1 MVLLGVVDDRAL
13 EVRGED
19 VADDADRQ
27 VGLLEHERGRG
38 GLRDALLQHLVE
50 LEQVGELALEVGARR
65 AVRRGADDR
74 AAAAQVE
81 ALDLGAQPRA
91 LAVVEPARDA
101 DALAGG
107 RVDHVAA
114 GDRQLHR
121 EPRAL
126 GLERVLDDL
135 HDDLLPRLEQVGDPR
150 AALLAAAALHLLD
163 AGQHDLVD
171 VQEPVLLL
179 AEVDERRLEAGQ
191 DVVDLALV
199 DVADDRASAA
209 ALEVDLGD
217 AVAGGQTAL
226 LAAARPTG
234 GGNLA
239 RRFQHRDPGLSPV
252 DRDQHL
258 LLHVDTS
265 FEDGGPALDGSGLAR
280 LRVDRLQQ
288 ADGQEGGEHR

>member
-1 MVLLGVVDDRAL
+1 VVLLGVVDDRAL

-19 VADDADRQ
+19 VAHDPHRE
-27 VGLLEHERGRG
+27 VGLLEHQRGRG
-38 GLRDALLQHLVE
+38 RLLDPLLQHLVE
-50 LEQVGELALEVGARR
+50 LEQVRQLALEVGARR

-74 AAAAQVE
+74 AAAAEVE
-81 ALDLGAQPRA
+81 PLDLLAQPRA
-91 LAVVEPARDA
+91 LAVVEPPRHA
-101 DALAGG
+101 DALAGR

-114 GDRQLHR
+114 GDRQLHG
-121 EPRAL
+121 EPCAL

-135 HDDLLPRLEQVGDPR
+135 HDDLLPRLEQVGDAR

-163 AGQHDLVD
+163 AGEHDLVD

-179 AEVDERRLEAGQ
+179 PEVDERRFETGQ

-199 DVADDRASAA
+199 DVADDRPSAA

-234 GGNLA
+234 GGNLP
-239 RRFQHRDPGLSPV
+239 RGLEHRNPGLPPV

-265 FEDGGPALDGSGLAR
+265 FEDGGPALDRGGLAR
-280 LRVDRLQQ
+280 LRVDRLQ
-288 ADGQEGGEHR
+288 